1 MSKLY
6 RAKCAKCGS
15 QHAFQGQA
23 LEAVR
28 EKLCERCHCKLVVTG
43 AEGEDDPQPFPDRE
57 RTLITAK
64 ETEVAR
70 RLVES
75 VIGG

>member
-15 QHAFQGQA
+15 QHVFKNQSLDQ
-23 LEAVR
+23 VR
-28 EKLCERCHCKLVVTG
+28 SKTCERDGTRLVVTG
-43 AEGEDDPQPFPDRE
+43 VEGEDDAKPFPDRE

-70 RLVES
+70 RLIES
-75 VIGG
+75 VTGG